1 MNQLEQA
8 RQSIDEIDREMARLF
23 EMRMEAVRRVIAYK
37 QENDLPILDHRR
49 EVAVAEKNMAWIE
62 NPAYKP
68 YYNDFIN
75 HTMQLSRRFQAQA
88 LGQNRIAFCGSED
101 SPLCLAL
108 KAIFPHGHA
117 MPFSSWEQAADCVE
131 GCEAGACFVPFEDSR
146 EGSLASILDL
156 CFHHCLYVR
165 KIYELPVVNSLLA
178 LPGTNLWEVREV
190 YGEPQAIRLSD
201 TFLRTMDLPA
211 HPLPSAAQAA
221 QFVAASRDPAF
232 AAIGSPEM
240 AALYGLAELAK
251 NIQSG
256 QVPVARF
263 AILTRDMGN
272 VGDHFSLLFTVDHQ
286 PGQLAN
292 VIQEIG
298 RWGFNME
305 TIQSHPRPGM
315 ANSYYFYAELAGTP
329 QQAETLVAALKS
341 VCQTVRILG
350 VYRR

>member
-37 QENDLPILDHRR
+37 QDNDMPILDHRR
-49 EVAVAEKNMAWIE
+49 EAAVVEKNLSWIE
-62 NPAYKP
+62 NPGYKP
-68 YYNDFIN
+68 YYTDFIT
-75 HTMQLSRRFQAQA
+75 HTMQLSRRFQAQM
-88 LGQNRIAFCGSED
+88 LGKNRIAYSGSED
-101 SPLCLAL
+101 SPVYLAMKSL
-108 KAIFPHGHA
+108 FPHGNA
-117 MPFSSWEQAADCVE
+117 MPFPSWEDAAACVE
-131 GCEAGACFVPFEDSR
+131 RGEAGACFVPFEDSR
-146 EGSLASILDL
+146 EASFASLLDL
-156 CFHHCLYVR
+156 CFHHQLHIRKLYEV
-165 KIYELPVVNSLLA
+165 PVVNSLLA
-178 LPGTNLWEVREV
+178 LPGTNLWEIREV
-190 YGEPQAIRLSD
+190 YGDPQALRLSD

-221 QFVAASRDPAF
+221 QFVAASRDPAR

-251 NIQSG
+251 NIHTG
-256 QVPVARF
+256 QGPVARF
-263 AILTRDMGN
+263 AILTQEPGTA
-272 VGDHFSLLFTVDHQ
+272 GDHFSLLFTVDHQ
-286 PGQLAN
+286 PGQLAS

-315 ANSYYFYAELAGTP
+315 PYSYYFYAELAGTP
-329 QQAETLVAALKS
+329 QQAQTLAAALEA
-341 VCQTVRILG
+341 VCQTVRVLG